1 MVECY
6 KTSTV
11 AVRYPRSHFQN
22 SENQEDGQKIAAFIP
37 KPALKLRG
45 IPYSVT
51 NDDII

>member
-1 MVECY
+1 MVESY

-11 AVRYPRSHFQN
+11 AVRNPRSHFQDI
-22 SENQEDGQKIAAFIP
+22 EDQEDGQKIAAFIP

-45 IPYSVT
+45 LPYSVT

>member
-1 MVECY
+1 MVESY

-11 AVRYPRSHFQN
+11 AVRYPRSHFQDI
-22 SENQEDGQKIAAFIP
+22 EDQEVGQKIAAFIP

-45 IPYSVT
+45 LPYSVT